1 MDPEE
6 KRRKRV
12 ERYARRVAI
21 NVEISSEECA
31 MRGQVQDEE
40 KINHTKC

>member
-12 ERYARRVAI
+12 ERYARRVSI
-21 NVEISSEECA
+21 KVEIIIEECA
-31 MRGQVQDEE
+31 TRGQVQDED
-40 KINHTKC
+40 KRNHTK

>member
-12 ERYARRVAI
+12 ERYARRV
-21 NVEISSEECA
+21 EIRRRAEK
-31 MRGQVQDEE
+31 RGG
-40 KINHTKC
+40 K

>member
-12 ERYARRVAI
+12 ERYARRV
-21 NVEISSEECA
+21 EIK
-31 MRGQVQDEE
+31 RRVKE
-40 KINHTKC
+40 KGGK